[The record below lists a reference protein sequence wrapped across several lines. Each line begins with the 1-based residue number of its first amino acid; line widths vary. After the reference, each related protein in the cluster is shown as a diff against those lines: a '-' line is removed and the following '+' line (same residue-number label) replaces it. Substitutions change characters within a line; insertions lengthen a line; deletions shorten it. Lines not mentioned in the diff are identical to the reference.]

1 MGILQRITMLAR
13 ANINALLDKAEDP
26 EVMIE
31 QILRDMKE
39 SYHEAKV
46 QVTAAITEEKKL
58 KQKAGENADLAARW
72 MQKAEL
78 AVNAGD
84 DDLAREALKRKQ
96 DYDGMAKSFQAQWEE
111 QVKAVTEL
119 KEALTELESK
129 IAEAERKKDM
139 LIARSKR
146 AKATKQIHETMAG
159 ISKNSAFEAFDRMED
174 KVEHTEAQAQ
184 AAKEVDT
191 DTLEEKFARLEG
203 DRNVDDELSALKTRL
218 KKDA

>member
-1 MGILQRITMLAR
+1 MGILQRITMLAK

-46 QVTAAITEEKKL
+46 QVAAAITEEKKL
-58 KQKAGENADLAARW
+58 KQKAEENADLAAKW

-84 DDLAREALKRKQ
+84 DALAREALKRKQ
-96 DYDGMAKSFQAQWEE
+96 DHDSMARSFQAQWEE
-111 QVKAVTEL
+111 QVKVVGEL

-146 AKATKQIHETMAG
+146 AKAAKQIHETMAG
-159 ISKNSAFEAFDRMED
+159 ISKNSAFEAFERMED
-174 KVEHTEAQAQ
+174 KVEHIEAQAQ

-203 DRNVDDELSALKTRL
+203 DQSVEDELAALKARL